1 MPKYV
6 PKKVLVDTS
15 FLITLFDDKRT
26 NHKVAKQ
33 YYKYFID
40 NDVEMHLSTIVIAEF
55 NQGQPISSVL
65 GTGNFIPLPYN
76 IEDAMRTSEIA
87 FQMGGVE
94 KRGNG
99 NPKYKDDIKLIAQT
113 DVHKIDF
120 IITED
125 KSTLARYCENLK
137 KGSIISAE
145 AITLVDGYDTSH
157 FNNGQTSLSV

>member
-1 MPKYV
+1 MPKYEF
-6 PKKVLVDTS
+6 KKVLVDTS
-15 FLITLFDDKRT
+15 FLITLFDDKRA

-33 YYKYFID
+33 YYKYFIE
-40 NDVEMHLSTIVIAEF
+40 NGIEMYLSTIVIAEF

-65 GTGNFIPLPYN
+65 GSGNFIPLPYN

-99 NPKYKDDIKLIAQT
+99 NPKYKDDIKLIAQA
-113 DVHKIDF
+113 DIHKIDF

-137 KGSIISAE
+137 KGSVIDAE
-145 AITLVDGYDTSH
+145 AMTLADGYDISH
-157 FNNGQTSLSV
+157 FNNGQTALSV